1 MPNTKNSTVI
11 NLSRF
16 ISNFF
21 NPIVSLLIYFIY
33 SSIYFFEPGSSV
45 SRFIPILLLIILP
58 IVIWLIWNVKKG
70 NYTNLD
76 VSNRQQ
82 RKGFY
87 FFISGVFFL
96 YLGYDYLRNGTLD
109 LVMLFLFIL
118 LLALQLSN
126 YFVKSSMHT
135 AFNVYVAAL
144 FFFREPVLGFAWLV
158 IAALVGITRV
168 VLGRHTV
175 KEVCMGATIAALV
188 SFIYL
193 YAAIQNF
200 NL

>member
-45 SRFIPILLLIILP
+45 NRFIPILLLIILP

-76 VSNRQQ
+76 VSNRHQ

-87 FFISGVFFL
+87 FFISGIFFL
-96 YLGYDYLRNGTLD
+96 YLSYDYLRNGTLD

-144 FFFREPVLGFAWLV
+144 FFFREPILGFAWLL